1 MSDYP
6 KSHPLWNRPE
16 EWIAQRAAYAVH
28 TANKVPHGAYD
39 VLIRADA
46 FAAVVHMAR
55 LESERADRAEAQ
67 LKIEAAEL
75 RNQETMRAQA
85 EDEASSANI
94 RAKTAEARALAAS
107 SIITDLQLHM
117 DPNAIGDSAT
127 EAFERAMEWLTEAP
141 V

>member
-1 MSDYP
+1 MNDYP
-6 KSHPLWNRPE
+6 KSHPLCNRSE
-16 EWIAQRAAYAVH
+16 SWIAQRAADAVH

-46 FAAVVHMAR
+46 FAAVVHMAKT
-55 LESERADRAEAQ
+55 SGERADR
-67 LKIEAAEL
+67 
-75 RNQETMRAQA
+75 
-85 EDEASSANI
+85 
-94 RAKTAEARALAAS
+94 AEARALAAS

-117 DPNAIGDSAT
+117 DPNAIGDLAT